1 MEDSLIHL
9 TARESPG
16 FQAGRAAPRLTGTA
30 ARAGAGLLAS
40 ALLLASTCAF
50 AQAAPAVL
58 AGLSLGGLFGA
69 YALFHDPEA
78 FSGYLMLSPSLWWDK
93 AVAFDWEQANAKTGR
108 PLRARACLSAGQNE
122 ETSGDDA
129 AMISNMKRLAAALS
143 ARAAGPLVVKSEV
156 IENEDHYSVFGAAFS
171 RGRRFVLALPDSAAT
186 KSN

>member
-40 ALLLASTCAF
+40 VLLLASTCAF
-50 AQAAPAVL
+50 AQAAP
-58 AGLSLGGLFGA
+58 
-69 YALFHDPEA
+69 
-78 FSGYLMLSPSLWWDK
+78 
-93 AVAFDWEQANAKTGR
+93 
-108 PLRARACLSAGQNE
+108 
-122 ETSGDDA
+122 
-129 AMISNMKRLAAALS
+129 AALS

-171 RGRRFVLALPDSAAT
+171 RGLRFVLALPDSAAT